1 MKENE
6 NQEKPGLKV
15 DAVMKEVMEE
25 QKAVLLAKISE
36 YVEDKTKIGEIQE
49 IINNAMD
56 SAFRFGEMS
65 ETAAT
70 KGDEIIA
77 SMGNFFNN
85 YLNPANSKYKQLYD
99 NQRLATAALLQT
111 VQILQ
116 LQLGVNEEISNPTLD
131 ILSLIGTAAS
141 LSKGKSGRQDC
152 YRKRQQGI
160 KR

>member
-56 SAFRFGEMS
+56 SAYRFGEMS

-77 SMGNFFNN
+77 SMGNLFNN
-85 YLNPANSKYKQLYD
+85 YLNPHNAKYKQQYD
-99 NQRLATAALLQT
+99 NQRMITDCLLQALRIEQ
-111 VQILQ
+111 VQL
-116 LQLGVNEEISNPTLD
+116 TLSEGNSSPSMD

-141 LSKGKSGRQDC
+141 FAKANPDENPILEKANKE
-152 YRKRQQGI
+152 
-160 KR
+160 

>member
-15 DAVMKEVMEE
+15 DAAMKEVMKE

-36 YVEDKTKIGEIQE
+36 YVEDKAKIGEIQE
-49 IINNAMD
+49 IINAALD
-56 SAFRFGEMS
+56 SAYSLGEMS

-77 SMGNFFNN
+77 SMGNMFNN
-85 YLNPANSKYKQLYD
+85 YLNPHNAKYKQMYD

-116 LQLGVNEEISNPTLD
+116 LQLGVREEISNPTLD

-141 LSKGKSGRQDC
+141 FAKENPDEKTVIEKSNNS
-152 YRKRQQGI
+152 
-160 KR
+160 